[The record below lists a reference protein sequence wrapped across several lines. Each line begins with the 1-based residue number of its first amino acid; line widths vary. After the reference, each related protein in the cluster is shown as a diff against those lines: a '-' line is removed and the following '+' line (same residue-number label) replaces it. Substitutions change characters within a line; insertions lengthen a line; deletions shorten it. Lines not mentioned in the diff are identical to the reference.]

1 MPADPL
7 PLPSR
12 MKTLLI
18 CHADAPLDRE
28 GLALW
33 LASFSDLVGV
43 IVLHEDRSK
52 LVARSKRE
60 IKRVGL
66 LRFLDVVAFRVYYK
80 LVLARKDA
88 RVERELLE
96 TLRARY
102 PALPAGLPVLHT
114 PSPNSSEAEQF
125 IKENQPDVMIARCK
139 VILRERIFTIPRR
152 GTFVMHPGICPEYRN
167 AHGCFWALAQGDVER
182 VGMTLLQIDKGVD
195 TGPIYGFFSYQYDE
209 RRESHI
215 VIQARTVLDNL
226 DEIMGTLEAI
236 VDGRATRIDT
246 TGRRS
251 ATWGQPWL
259 SRYLRW
265 KVAARRRRHAR
276 HRVAV
281 P

>member
-1 MPADPL
+1 
-7 PLPSR
+7 

-33 LASFSDLVGV
+33 LASFSDLVGM

-80 LVLARKDA
+80 LALARKDA
-88 RVERELLE
+88 AAERLLLE
-96 TLRARY
+96 SLRARY
-102 PALPAGLPVLHT
+102 PALPADLPVLHT
-114 PSPNSSEAEQF
+114 PSPNSAEAEQF
-125 IKENQPDVMIARCK
+125 LKEHRPDLMIARCK
-139 VILRERIFTIPRR
+139 VILRKRIFTIPTR

-167 AHGCFWALAQGDVER
+167 AHGCFWALAEGDTER
-182 VGMTLLQIDKGVD
+182 VGMTLLQIDEGVD
-195 TGPIYGFFSYQYDE
+195 TGPVYGFFSYPYDE

-226 DEIMGTLEAI
+226 DAIRDKLTEIVE
-236 VDGRATRIDT
+236 GRARTLDVR
-246 TGRRS
+246 GHGS
-251 ATWGQPWL
+251 AVWGQPWL
-259 SRYLRW
+259 TKYAGW
-265 KVAARRRRHAR
+265 KIRARRKAS
-276 HRVAV
+276 
-281 P
+281 

>member
-1 MPADPL
+1 
-7 PLPSR
+7 

-60 IKRVGL
+60 IKRVGV

-80 LVLARKDA
+80 LMLARKDA
-88 RVERELLE
+88 AVERRLLD
-96 TLRARY
+96 TLRARF
-102 PALPAGLPVLHT
+102 PALPAGLPVLDT
-114 PSPNSSEAEQF
+114 PSPNSPEAEQF
-125 IKENQPDVMIARCK
+125 IREHRPDVMIARCK
-139 VILRERIFTIPRR
+139 VILRERIFTIPSR

-195 TGPIYGFFSYQYDE
+195 TGPIYGFFSYPYDE

-226 DEIMGTLEAI
+226 DAI
-236 VDGRATRIDT
+236 RDRLTDIVEGRAQTLDVR
-246 TGRRS
+246 GHGS
-251 ATWGQPWL
+251 AVWGQPWL
-259 SRYLRW
+259 TKYAAWKLR
-265 KVAARRRRHAR
+265 ARRKAS
-276 HRVAV
+276 
-281 P
+281 

>member
-1 MPADPL
+1 
-7 PLPSR
+7 

-33 LASFSDLVGV
+33 LASFSDLAGM

-60 IKRVGL
+60 IKRVGV

-88 RVERELLE
+88 EVERRLLE
-96 TLRARY
+96 TLRERY
-102 PALPAGLPVLHT
+102 PALPADLPVLHT
-114 PSPNSSEAEQF
+114 PSPNSAEAERF
-125 IKENQPDVMIARCK
+125 IRERRPDVMIARCK
-139 VILRERIFTIPRR
+139 VILKERIFAIPTR

-195 TGPIYGFFSYQYDE
+195 TGPIYGFFSYPYDE
-209 RRESHI
+209 RHESHI

-226 DEIMGTLEAI
+226 DAIRDRLTEIAE
-236 VDGRATRIDT
+236 GRARTLDVR
-246 TGRRS
+246 GHGS
-251 ATWGQPWL
+251 AVWGQPWL
-259 SRYLRW
+259 TKYAAWKLR
-265 KVAARRRRHAR
+265 ARRKAS
-276 HRVAV
+276 
-281 P
+281 